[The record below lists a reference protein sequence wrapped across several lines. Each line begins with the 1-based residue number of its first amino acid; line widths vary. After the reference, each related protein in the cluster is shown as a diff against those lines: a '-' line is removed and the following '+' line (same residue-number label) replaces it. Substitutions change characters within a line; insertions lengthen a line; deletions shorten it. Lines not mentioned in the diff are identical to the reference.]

1 MKKSELTKVEPRKIT
16 IGLLVKFLGK
26 ILAWIGAL
34 TFILASI
41 QAFSTSQFLYGAV
54 ALVVGMIV
62 LPLSNTILRKYANIE
77 ISGGI
82 KIILVIAALLFIGLF
97 QVEPPQKTYISGAN
111 FETAIVVKASDE
123 KTGVAWEYQY
133 LRANACK
140 KDGYMKVLGQSLE
153 KKAGHFYDR
162 VAVACRDNTNEAYY
176 FNIDNFFGKI

>member
-1 MKKSELTKVEPRKIT
+1 MKKSERATTEPFKLTLGV
-16 IGLLVKFLGK
+16 LVKFFGTV
-26 ILAWIGAL
+26 LAWITAL

-62 LPLSNTILRKYANIE
+62 LPLSNTLLRKYANIE

-82 KIILVIAALLFIGLF
+82 KLILVIAALLFIGLF
-97 QVEPPQKTYISGAN
+97 QVEPLQKTNMLGAS
-111 FETAIVVKASDE
+111 FDTAIVVKASDE

-162 VAVACRDNTNEAYY
+162 VAVTCRDNTNEAYY
-176 FNIDNFFGKI
+176 FNIDSFFGKY